1 MTELDRVA
9 LQGQWVHAHEED
21 TDSELVYR
29 PASYSLPPSRGRSAL
44 DLRAD
49 GTYVESSP
57 GPTDRPEQ
65 TTGTWTLE
73 GDDLSL
79 RPSNGSTRLLR
90 IASAQPD
97 RLALRRS
104 PG

>member
-1 MTELDRVA
+1 MSELDRTAV
-9 LQGQWVHAHEED
+9 QGQWVHAHEED
-21 TDSELVYR
+21 TESELIFR

-65 TTGTWTLE
+65 ATGTWALE
-73 GDDLSL
+73 EDRLTL
-79 RPSNGSTRLLR
+79 RPPDGSTRVLK
-90 IASAQPD
+90 IASAEPD
-97 RLALRRS
+97 RLVLRRL
-104 PG
+104 PE